1 MSEPTEYQIIEHE
14 GQPAFVLVPWEEF
27 QRIRR
32 MLAAEKAQAS
42 GIPQSVVEA
51 HVLHDM
57 SLIRAWREELG
68 LKQEDL
74 AKRLNVSQAAVA
86 KFEHP
91 TARPRLATL
100 RKIAAALGI
109 SLEQL
114 HI

>member
-1 MSEPTEYQIIEHE
+1 MNEHTEYQIIEHA
-14 GQPAFVLVPWEEF
+14 GQPAYVLVPWAEF
-27 QRIRR
+27 QRIRP
-32 MLAAEKAQAS
+32 MLKARKAQAT

-68 LKQEDL
+68 LTQDDL
-74 AKRLNVSQAAVA
+74 AKRLSVSQAAVA

-91 TARPRLATL
+91 TARPRMATL

-109 SLEQL
+109 TIEQL
-114 HI
+114 HL